1 MSALKTGFL
10 KTGLVAASLMAA
22 IATPALAEKI
32 GPAAKAFPYL
42 EKFLKVPV
50 GERGRVRLGYAL
62 SLDDKP
68 LANLKATLI
77 EANGARTPL
86 PVNASGAFERLP
98 TLAQLEGGAKLSL
111 DLPEDVKVGTTL
123 NFETQL
129 KPATEYETRDLAAT
143 VTEANTV
150 IGKAAGPMGML
161 LPKMSGIAFVKAA
174 GGVAVFAD
182 GHTQPLP
189 LIKET
194 PYFRPEDFKGA
205 VRVKLTKSPTKVGF
219 YQGKK

>member
-1 MSALKTGFL
+1 MSPLKTSL
-10 KTGLVAASLMAA
+10 LAAALLAA
-22 IATPALAEKI
+22 IATPALAEKV

-42 EKFLKVPV
+42 EKFLKVPA
-50 GERGRVRLGYAL
+50 GERARVRLGYTL
-62 SLDDKP
+62 SLNDKP

-77 EANGARTPL
+77 EANGVRTPL

-98 TLAQLEGGAKLSL
+98 TLAQLEAGAKLSL
-111 DLPEDVKVGTTL
+111 DLPEDAKVGTSM
-123 NFETQL
+123 NFGTQL
-129 KPATEYETRDLAAT
+129 YPAIEYDARDLTAT
-143 VTEANTV
+143 VTEANAV
-150 IGKAAGPMGML
+150 IGKAAGPLSMMV
-161 LPKMSGIAFVKAA
+161 PKMTGIAFVKAA

-219 YQGKK
+219 YDRKK

>member
-1 MSALKTGFL
+1 MSPLKTR
-10 KTGLVAASLMAA
+10 LVAAALLAA
-22 IATPALAEKI
+22 IATPALAEKV

-42 EKFLKVPV
+42 EKFLKVPA
-50 GERGRVRLGYAL
+50 GERARVRLGYTL
-62 SLDDKP
+62 SLKDKP

-98 TLAQLEGGAKLSL
+98 SLAQLEGGAKLAL
-111 DLPEDVKVGTTL
+111 DLPEDAKVGTTL
-123 NFETQL
+123 NFATQL
-129 KPATEYETRDLAAT
+129 NPATDYDARELAAT
-143 VTEANTV
+143 VSEANTV

-161 LPKMSGIAFVKAA
+161 LPKMTGIAFVKAT
-174 GGVAVFAD
+174 GGVAVFGD
-182 GHTQPLP
+182 GRTQPLP

-219 YQGKK
+219 YDRKK

>member
-1 MSALKTGFL
+1 MSALKARL
-10 KTGLVAASLMAA
+10 LAAALLAA

-42 EKFLKVPV
+42 EKFLKVPA
-50 GERGRVRLGYAL
+50 GERARVRLGYTL
-62 SLDDKP
+62 SLNDKP

-98 TLAQLEGGAKLSL
+98 TLAQLEGGAKLAL
-111 DLPEDVKVGTTL
+111 DLPEDAKVGTTL
-123 NFETQL
+123 NFATQL
-129 KPATEYETRDLAAT
+129 NPATDYDTRDLTAT

-150 IGKAAGPMGML
+150 ISRAAGPMGML
-161 LPKMSGIAFVKAA
+161 LPKMTGIAFVKAA

-182 GHTQPLP
+182 GRTQPLP

-194 PYFRPEDFKGA
+194 PYFRPENFKGA

-219 YQGKK
+219 YDRTK

>member
-1 MSALKTGFL
+1 MSRLKIS
-10 KTGLVAASLMAA
+10 LVAAALTVM
-22 IATPALAEKI
+22 IATPALAEKVR
-32 GPAAKAFPYL
+32 PAAKAFPYL
-42 EKFLKVPV
+42 ERFLKVPAA
-50 GERGRVRLGYAL
+50 ERTRVRLGYVL

-98 TLAQLEGGAKLSL
+98 TLAQLEGGARLSL
-111 DLPEDVKVGTTL
+111 DLPEDAKVGTTL
-123 NFETQL
+123 SFSTQL
-129 KPATEYETRDLAAT
+129 APATDYETRDLTAT
-143 VTEANTV
+143 VTEANAV
-150 IGKAAGPMGML
+150 IGKAAGPLSMVA
-161 LPKMSGIAFVKAA
+161 PKMTGISFVKAA
-174 GGVAVFAD
+174 GGVVVFAD

-219 YQGKK
+219 YDRKK

>member
-1 MSALKTGFL
+1 MSLLKTA
-10 KTGLVAASLMAA
+10 LVAAALGAA
-22 IATPALAEKI
+22 ITTPALAEKV

-42 EKFLKVPV
+42 ERFLKVPAS
-50 GERGRVRLGYAL
+50 ERARVRLGYVL

-86 PVNASGAFERLP
+86 PINGSGAFERLP

-111 DLPEDVKVGTTL
+111 DLPEDAKVGTTL
-123 NFETQL
+123 AFGTQL
-129 KPATEYETRDLAAT
+129 NPATEYDTRELSAT

-150 IGKAAGPMGML
+150 IGKAAGPLGML
-161 LPKMSGIAFVKAA
+161 APKMTGIAFVKAV

-182 GHTQPLP
+182 GRTQPLP

-194 PYFRPEDFKGA
+194 AYFRPDDFKGA

-219 YQGKK
+219 YDRKK

>member
-1 MSALKTGFL
+1 MRPLRI
-10 KTGLVAASLMAA
+10 GLVSAALMVA
-22 IATPALAEKI
+22 IASPALAEKV
-32 GPAAKAFPYL
+32 GPAGKAFPYL
-42 EKFLKVPV
+42 EKFLRVPA
-50 GERGRVRLGYAL
+50 GERARVRLGYTL

-98 TLAQLEGGAKLSL
+98 TLAQLEGGARLSL
-111 DLPEDVKVGTTL
+111 DLPEDAKVGTTL
-123 NFETQL
+123 NFATQL
-129 KPATEYETRDLAAT
+129 NQATEYDARDLTAT
-143 VTEANTV
+143 VTQANTV

-161 LPKMSGIAFVKAA
+161 MPKMTGIAFVKAA

-182 GHTQPLP
+182 GRTQPLP
-189 LIKET
+189 QIKET

-205 VRVKLTKSPTKVGF
+205 ARVKLTKSPTKVGF
-219 YQGKK
+219 YDRKK

>member
-1 MSALKTGFL
+1 MSRLQARLL
-10 KTGLVAASLMAA
+10 AAALMAA

-42 EKFLKVPV
+42 EKFLKVPA
-50 GERGRVRLGYAL
+50 GERARVRLGYTL
-62 SLDDKP
+62 SLNDKP

-77 EANGARTPL
+77 EASGARTPL
-86 PVNASGAFERLP
+86 PVNASGAFDRLP
-98 TLAQLEGGAKLSL
+98 TLAQLEGGARLSL
-111 DLPEDVKVGTTL
+111 DLPEDAKVGTTL
-123 NFETQL
+123 NFATQL
-129 KPATEYETRDLAAT
+129 NPATEYDTRELAAT

-161 LPKMSGIAFVKAA
+161 LPKMTGISFVKAA
-174 GGVAVFAD
+174 GGVAILAD
-182 GHTQPLP
+182 GRTLPLP
-189 LIKET
+189 QIKET

-219 YQGKK
+219 YDRKK

>member
-1 MSALKTGFL
+1 MSPLKTGF
-10 KTGLVAASLMAA
+10 VAAALLAA
-22 IATPALAEKI
+22 IATPALAEKV

-42 EKFLKVPV
+42 EKFLKVPAS
-50 GERGRVRLGYAL
+50 ERARVKLGYTL
-62 SLDDKP
+62 SLKDKP

-77 EANGARTPL
+77 EANGVRTPL

-98 TLAQLEGGAKLSL
+98 TLAQLEGGAKLAL
-111 DLPEDVKVGTTL
+111 DLPEDAKVGTTL
-123 NFETQL
+123 NFATQL
-129 KPATEYETRDLAAT
+129 NPATEYDTRDLAAT
-143 VTEANTV
+143 VSEANTV

-161 LPKMSGIAFVKAA
+161 LPKMTGIAFVKAV

-182 GHTQPLP
+182 GRTQPLP

-219 YQGKK
+219 YDRKK

>member
-1 MSALKTGFL
+1 MSPL
-10 KTGLVAASLMAA
+10 KTGLVAAALMAA
-22 IATPALAEKI
+22 IATPALAEKV

-42 EKFLKVPV
+42 ERFLKVPA
-50 GERGRVRLGYAL
+50 GERTRVRLGYAL

-77 EANGARTPL
+77 DANGARTPL

-98 TLAQLEGGAKLSL
+98 TLAQLEGGARLSL
-111 DLPEDVKVGTTL
+111 DLPEDAKVGTTM
-123 NFETQL
+123 NFGTQL
-129 KPATEYETRDLAAT
+129 SPATEYDARDLTAT

-150 IGKAAGPMGML
+150 IGKAAGPLSMVA
-161 LPKMSGIAFVKAA
+161 PKMTGISFVKAA
-174 GGVAVFAD
+174 SGVAIFAD

-189 LIKET
+189 QIKET

-219 YQGKK
+219 YDRKK